1 MVLSRIIVNRFII
14 ILFLLSITRYHLITL
29 ICYSLLFELLSVKVL
44 GATRKWLEGGGS
56 MEEGGE
62 KRERRK
68 GEEKKRRTHPRETR
82 LLPRDQSR
90 RPRPVIIIT
99 TILFA
104 RLR

>member
-14 ILFLLSITRYHLITL
+14 ILFLLSITRYHLIIL

-56 MEEGGE
+56 VEEGEE
-62 KRERRK
+62 KRERGK